1 VDRSAEIADRRVLV
15 IGGSSG
21 IGEGVAHMCARHG
34 ARVTIASRSPD
45 NLTAAAGRIGAPVET
60 GTIDVRHDESVAAF
74 FADDTVYDH
83 VVVSGANVSIAPVRD
98 LAPADAQRSMNA
110 KFWGAYRVAH
120 WANITPTGTLTLISG
135 AASVR
140 AVRGRALQRAMNAAV
155 EALTKGLAL
164 ELSPVRVNAVSP
176 GIIATPAW
184 TDAGPDRRHLL
195 DTLVANTPVGQP
207 GRPEHIAR
215 QVIACMQNEFM
226 TGSVIYVDGG
236 YLA

>member
-1 VDRSAEIADRRVLV
+1 MSADIADRRVLV

-21 IGEGVAHMCARHG
+21 IGEGIAHVCAHHG
-34 ARVTIASRSPD
+34 AHVTIASRSPD
-45 NLTAAAGRIGAPVET
+45 NLTAAATRIGAPVEMA
-60 GTIDVRHDESVAAF
+60 TIDVRDDDSVAAL
-74 FADDTVYDH
+74 FANAAPYDH
-83 VVVSGANVSIAPVRD
+83 VVVSGANVRVAPVRD
-98 LAPADAQRSMNA
+98 LAPTDAQQSMNA

-120 WANITPTGTLTLISG
+120 WANITPAGTLTLISG

-184 TDAGPDRRHLL
+184 THAGPDRRLLL
-195 DTLVANTPVGQP
+195 DALVANTPVGQP

-215 QVIACMQNEFM
+215 QVIACIENEFM